1 MLEIADIETRYG
13 EIKALQEININV
25 ESGEIVAV
33 LGPNGAGK
41 TTLLNTISGLLKP
54 SRGSIKFLGENI
66 TKSPPYRIVQM
77 GIVHI
82 EEGQGIFTRM
92 TVQEN
97 LEIGAFLE
105 PSKAKINQ
113 MTSEIYR
120 RFPALKSRTRKPAGT
135 LSGGERQQLAIGRA
149 LMANP
154 KVLMMDE
161 PSMGLAPLIVS
172 QVFSIVQELRN
183 QGITILL
190 VEQNVRKTLGVSNR
204 GYVLHL
210 GKMVCDGSSLS
221 LMNSALVRETYL
233 GEHGVGNI

>member
-1 MLEIADIETRYG
+1 LLEIFNIETRYG
-13 EIKALQEININV
+13 EIKALQEISIKV
-25 ESGEIVAV
+25 ESKEIVAV
-33 LGPNGAGK
+33 LGANGAGK

-54 SRGSIKFLGENI
+54 SRGSIKFIGEDI
-66 TKSPPYRIVQM
+66 TKRPPYRIVQM

-97 LEIGAFLE
+97 LEMGAFLE
-105 PSKAKINQ
+105 TTKAKISQRTN
-113 MTSEIYR
+113 EIYR
-120 RFPALKSRTRKPAGT
+120 RFPALKSRIRRPAAT

-154 KVLMMDE
+154 KLLMMDE

-172 QVFSIVQELRN
+172 QVFSIVQELQN

-190 VEQNVRKTLGVSNR
+190 VEQNVRKTLRVSNR

-210 GKMVCDGSSLS
+210 GKLVHEGSSLG
-221 LMNSALVRETYL
+221 LMNSALVQESYL
-233 GEHGVGNI
+233 GGI